1 MNQIQPIQT
10 APIQAERIQA
20 RPIQDRAIQ
29 VRRVAHATLSTPD
42 LDKQV
47 DYWTGVV
54 GLHVV
59 AREPKRAVLAA
70 PLGQEA
76 IVLEAGDHADLSRIA
91 FQVAPGTDFGSLGKA
106 LAATGISYEQRSDPT
121 PGVKQVLA
129 FTDPK
134 GTTVELFSECEFHPT
149 VSAGGGVNP
158 LKLGHVASRVTDV
171 AKVAKFYEEILG
183 FRVSDWVGD
192 HFVFMRCSVDHHTVN
207 FVRYDTPRL
216 HHVAFEVKDWAEV
229 QRSVEIL
236 QRNKIPLV
244 WGPLRHIV
252 GHNIAAYHRNSDDLR
267 VEFYCE
273 MDLMYDEAL
282 GYWQPRPWHE
292 EMPLYPKHWP
302 KETWRSAW
310 GFGSHGTFPGYP

>member
-1 MNQIQPIQT
+1 MTQMRPNQVGS
-10 APIQAERIQA
+10 
-20 RPIQDRAIQ
+20 IQ

-42 LDKQV
+42 LDRQV
-47 DYWTGVV
+47 DYWTQIV

-59 AREPKRAVLAA
+59 ERDAKRAVLATT
-70 PLGQEA
+70 LGQEA
-76 IVLEAGDHADLSRIA
+76 LVLEKGDHADLVRIA
-91 FQVAPGTDFGSLGKA
+91 FQVTPDSDFAAMGTA
-106 LAATGISYEQRSDPT
+106 LSEAGVAHELRSDLT
-121 PGVKQVLA
+121 PGVKKALT

-134 GTTVELFSECEFHPT
+134 GTTVELFSECGFHP
-149 VSAGGGVNP
+149 VAAAGGGVNP

-171 AKVAKFYEEILG
+171 AKVAKFYEEVLG

-216 HHVAFEVKDWAEV
+216 HHLAFEVKDWAEV
-229 QRSVEIL
+229 QRSCEIL
-236 QRNKIPLV
+236 ARNKIQLV

-252 GHNIAAYHRNSDDLR
+252 GHNIAAYHRNHDDLR

-273 MDLMYDEAL
+273 MDLMYDETL

-292 EMPLYPKHWP
+292 EMPLYPRRWP
-302 KETWRSAW
+302 KETMRSAW
-310 GFGSHGTFPGYP
+310 GFGSVGTFPGYP